1 MPAPKPLPHSVMSK
15 NTHDST
21 PAAIAPEATTETTG
35 PVKAAETIRAVLRD
49 KANGGTARAG
59 THRYGV
65 DQKPP
70 PAPYGTRRSMG
81 KR

>member
-1 MPAPKPLPHSVMSK
+1 MSK
-15 NTHDST
+15 NTPDST
-21 PAAIAPEATTETTG
+21 PATIAPEATAETTG
-35 PVKAAETIRAVLRD
+35 PVKAAEVIRAVLRN
-49 KANGGTARAG
+49 KADGGAARVGAN
-59 THRYGV
+59 RYGV